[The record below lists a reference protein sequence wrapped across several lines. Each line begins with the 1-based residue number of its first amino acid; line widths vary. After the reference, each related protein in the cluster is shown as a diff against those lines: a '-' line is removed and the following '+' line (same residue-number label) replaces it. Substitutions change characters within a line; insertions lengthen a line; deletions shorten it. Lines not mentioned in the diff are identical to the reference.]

1 MWNLSFLTRDQTP
14 SPSLEGEV
22 LTAGPLEKAP
32 ESPTYEP
39 DVTEGCLRDDILY
52 FHLCV
57 LENWYETW
65 GRRMSI
71 KKPRRVKDIPL
82 KAKSH

>member
-1 MWNLSFLTRDQTP
+1 MFFFFLPRGMWNLSFLTRDQTP

-57 LENWYETW
+57 LENWYET
-65 GRRMSI
+65 
-71 KKPRRVKDIPL
+71 
-82 KAKSH
+82 